1 MPFKNIKND
10 FRLSQ
15 DTFFNQCYFDLY
27 TLRDILDLDKLQR
40 YHSFNS
46 TLCVHTLF
54 THYLAFD
61 HQESTPCDYYELFIP
76 VKALR
81 Y

>member
-1 MPFKNIKND
+1 MPFRNIKND

-15 DTFFNQCYFDLY
+15 DTFFNQSYFDLY

-46 TLCVHTLF
+46 TLCMHTIL

-61 HQESTPCDYYELFIP
+61 HQESTPCDSYEIFILL
-76 VKALR
+76 VSR
-81 Y
+81 RE